1 MKVWNVARW
10 VLLVVWALA
19 VALVL
24 VRGPEDTWIRSANGQ
39 WVAHGHPA
47 APPPAAD
54 YVPPLSERIL
64 SALVLGLLGGAAVAT
79 VFFAGR
85 SPADRDALRRSIRYF
100 GAVSIFASA
109 LAVALALVIIIGLG
123 AGLGAAFADPG
134 VVVLC
139 LVGIAIMLKLLSWHA
154 DATKKLLE
162 AHYDLKRMGQLLQDT
177 LERLAPASR
186 AGSAPG
192 VDTPSPPAV

>member
-1 MKVWNVARW
+1 MKVWQVARW
-10 VLLVVWALA
+10 VLFVVWALA
-19 VALVL
+19 VALFL
-24 VRGPEDTWIRSANGQ
+24 VRGPEDTWIRSADGG
-39 WVAHGHPA
+39 WVAHGRPA
-47 APPPAAD
+47 GPPPAAD
-54 YVPPLSERIL
+54 YEPPLAERIL
-64 SALVLGLLGGAAVAT
+64 PAVVLAVLGGAAVTT

-109 LAVALALVIIIGLG
+109 FAVVLALVLIMGLS
-123 AGLGAAFADPG
+123 AELGAAFSDPG

-139 LVGIAIMLKLLSWHA
+139 LLGIAIMLKLLSWHA

-162 AHYDLKRMGQLLQDT
+162 AHYDLKRMGQLLQET
-177 LERLAPASR
+177 LERLATGPS

-192 VDTPSPPAV
+192 VDSPSPPAV